1 MITVFTPTY
10 NRAYIIHK
18 LYESLCRQT
27 FSDFEWL
34 VVDDGSADNTA
45 QLLSGYVEEGR
56 IPIRYIKQPNGGKH
70 RAINRAITEARGE
83 LFFIVDSDDYLTD
96 NALERL
102 WFYYD
107 QIKDD
112 PDFAG
117 VGGLRI
123 YSNGSV
129 IGLKRE
135 FSVMDADEIDIKQ
148 YLGGDRAT
156 AHKTE
161 VLARYPFPEYD
172 GEKFLSEGVI
182 WTRLA
187 QKYKMRFFYEGIYV
201 CEYLPDGLSF
211 HNRVTHRESP
221 RGSMIVYAEE
231 ARYLRSRWK
240 RVKAAINYYRS
251 TIGYRGSRSGEFALP
266 WWGKLFYP
274 VGWLFYRLDLRDEKN
289 PKKILSRLN
298 KC

>member
-129 IGLKRE
+129 VGLKRE

-187 QKYKMRFFYEGIYV
+187 QKYKMRFFT
-201 CEYLPDGLSF
+201 
-211 HNRVTHRESP
+211 RVST
-221 RGSMIVYAEE
+221 YAN
-231 ARYLRSRWK
+231 
-240 RVKAAINYYRS
+240 IFP
-251 TIGYRGSRSGEFALP
+251 T
-266 WWGKLFYP
+266 
-274 VGWLFYRLDLRDEKN
+274 D
-289 PKKILSRLN
+289 
-298 KC
+298 